1 MGFVRDGVRIRLL
14 AAAAITALA
23 IATPVRAQE
32 GQRREYNV
40 EAQNLGDALRT
51 VSRLSGREVIFTA
64 EAVEGKNAPRLRGT
78 YTPDDAVRALLE
90 GSGLT
95 AEFRKD
101 VVLIRGRS
109 EAPGEVANDPA
120 AQSEILVTGSRIRGA
135 QSASPVISISRDEI
149 ESAGQRNIT
158 DVLAAIPQNFTGGQ
172 NPGVGQGVGGSNNT
186 SSATSF
192 NLRGA
197 GPDATL
203 TLLNGHRIA
212 YNAQYQAIDVSS
224 IPFSAIERI
233 EIVPDGSSALYG
245 SDAVAGVANVILRP
259 DYDGLLTDVKLS
271 GSTDGGAETQQY
283 GVLAGATW
291 ASGGFMV
298 AYEFERSTAIYGRD
312 RSYAKAPSPGLTLYP
327 SLKHHNAAVSGHL
340 SITSNLNFRVDGLY
354 NKRWSDRYSPVDS
367 RADYLLNG
375 IHIATDTEAFAIAP
389 SLELKMPNRWQATLS
404 GSYAQDHSRFNQE
417 QFLNGSLRAGTYICY
432 CNTAGTVEINADGPL
447 FTLPGGDAKVAI
459 GAGYRANHFQ
469 ETRQKIHASQ
479 EISYGFGEL
488 SLPLIAP
495 DVGIP
500 LVRRLTVTAA
510 VRFEKPSQGDGVA
523 TPKLGLVH
531 SPTSGFEVRGTWG
544 RSFRTPTLFQ
554 QYQSKVVAL
563 FTAASRG
570 GSNYPSGSTVLLLQ
584 GGSPDLKPEKA
595 STWSTSVALDPSW
608 LPGLHLEATYF
619 DIDYSSRI
627 VAPVGQAARALS
639 NPAYADLITFS
650 PSASDIADVL
660 AGGTPVNTTPTPFDP
675 SKVVAIIH
683 NQNLNVASQTLSG
696 VDVSGT
702 YRFSLAD
709 DSTVTL
715 SLAGSYLD
723 SKRRLS
729 ALQPELPLAGVV
741 FNPPHL
747 RARAGAVWRA
757 GPSTLAAYA
766 NYISGVE
773 DTRVVPTNRVEGMT
787 TVDISGRHS
796 FTRGPRLLRGLTVS
810 VTIQNLFNV
819 KPDTIVQQS
828 LVAESPYDSTNYS
841 PLGRVV
847 AFSLSK
853 SW

>member
-1 MGFVRDGVRIRLL
+1 MGFVRNGVRIRLL

-23 IATPVRAQE
+23 IAAPARAQE

-40 EAQNLGDALRT
+40 EAQKLGDALRT

-78 YTPDDAVRALLE
+78 YTPDEAVRALLD

-109 EAPGEVANDPA
+109 EAPGEVAGDPA
-120 AQSEILVTGSRIRGA
+120 AQGEILVTGSRIRGA
-135 QSASPVISISRDEI
+135 QTASPVISISRREM

-224 IPFSAIERI
+224 IPFNAIERI

-245 SDAVAGVANVILRP
+245 SDAVAGVANVILRS
-259 DYDGLLTDVKLS
+259 DYSGLLTDAKLS
-271 GSTDGGAETQQY
+271 GSTDGGAETRQF
-283 GVLAGATW
+283 GLLAGTTW

-298 AYEFERSTAIYGRD
+298 AYEFERSTAIFGRD
-312 RSYAKAPSPGLTLYP
+312 RSYAKRPSPGLTLYP
-327 SLKHHNAAVSGHL
+327 ALKHHNAAVSGHL
-340 SITSNLNFRVDGLY
+340 DITSNLNLRVDGLY
-354 NKRWSDRYSPVDS
+354 NKRWSDRYAPVDS
-367 RADYLLNG
+367 RADYMLNG

-389 SLELKMPNRWQATLS
+389 SLELKIENRWLATLS

-417 QFLNGSLRAGTYICY
+417 QFLNGSLIAGTYICY

-469 ETRQKIHASQ
+469 ETRQKIRASQ
-479 EISYGFGEL
+479 EISYGYGEL
-488 SLPLIAP
+488 SLPLIAS
-495 DVGIP
+495 DASVP
-500 LVRRLTVTAA
+500 LVRRLTLTAA
-510 VRFEKPSQGDGVA
+510 VRYEKPSQSNGVA
-523 TPKLGLVH
+523 TPKLGFIY
-531 SPTSGFEVRGTWG
+531 SPTPGLEVRGTWG

-554 QYQSKVVAL
+554 QYQSKVIAL

-584 GGSPDLKPEKA
+584 GGNPDLEPEKA
-595 STWSTSVALDPSW
+595 KTWSTSVALDPSW
-608 LPGLHLEATYF
+608 LPGVHVEVTYF

-627 VAPVGQAARALS
+627 VAPIAQSARALS
-639 NPAYADLITFS
+639 DPVYADLITFS
-650 PSASDIADVL
+650 PSSSDIADVL
-660 AGGTPVNTTPTPFDP
+660 AMGTPVNTTPTPFDP

-683 NQNLNVASQTLSG
+683 NQNLNVANQTLTG
-696 VDVSGT
+696 IDVSGT
-702 YRFSLAD
+702 YRLSLVGGSA
-709 DSTVTL
+709 VTL
-715 SLAGSYLD
+715 SLAGSYLN

-729 ALQPELPLAGVV
+729 ALQPELPLAGLV
-741 FNPPHL
+741 FNPPHF
-747 RARAGAVWRA
+747 RARAGAVWRD
-757 GPSTLAAYA
+757 GPSTLAVHA

-773 DTRVVPTNRVEGMT
+773 DTRIVPVDKVRGMT

-796 FTRGPRLLRGLTVS
+796 FTRGARLLKGLTLSLTV
-810 VTIQNLFNV
+810 QNLFNV

-853 SW
+853 AW